1 MPRQRSRA
9 VAVTEALWHCAR
21 NLKAAKWI
29 YLHTCACLLG
39 CKTGALNS
47 AAPQTDASSQRSSWA
62 SIDRAKLDP
71 EVAESL
77 SQISEERL
85 ASTVKALVAFVTRNS
100 CADALGPGKG
110 VSGARDFLQRELAAI
125 PGMKVMLDPFPQPK
139 CTPPVMG
146 NNVIGYL
153 PGKDPTRLV
162 LISGH
167 YDSLALSGN
176 PDTREAER
184 FGSAGIPA
192 PGADDSGSQASLV
205 VEAARVMAG
214 KSYEATVIFVE
225 FAGEEQGLVGSKALA
240 QHYRQYF
247 PNARTDGV
255 INCDIVGGDTSVND
269 SLNLHQFRIYAPG
282 APRETGRAADGTNDS
297 TSPSRGLMRFVGYWG
312 GHYVPSMVAVPRLRE
327 DRIRRGGDQTPF
339 IAEGHPAVRLIE
351 TQENVAHQHSAA
363 DVFENVSPAYLARIT
378 AVVVASASALARSP
392 SAPQNFAASG
402 NASRIRFS
410 WAPAN
415 RVHHYALAARPAGET
430 YYRRRI
436 EVPADRTSYEARA
449 TDFGILTV
457 EPLYVSVAAVDGE
470 GHESQ
475 FAYPELRCDETQCA
489 APAGPRDATAVIQ

>member
-1 MPRQRSRA
+1 M
-9 VAVTEALWHCAR
+9 R
-21 NLKAAKWI
+21 NSAAKWI

-39 CKTGALNS
+39 CTTGTFNS
-47 AAPQTDASSQRSSWA
+47 PGLKAESFPRVPTGPVS
-62 SIDRAKLDP
+62 DRPKLDP
-71 EVAESL
+71 DIAESL
-77 SQISEERL
+77 SRISEERL
-85 ASTVKALVAFVTRNS
+85 ASTVKTLVAFVTRNS
-100 CADALGPGKG
+100 CTTALGPGKG
-110 VSGARDFLQRELAAI
+110 VTGARDFLQRELAAI
-125 PGMKVMLDPFPQPK
+125 PGMRVMLDPFPQPK
-139 CTPPVMG
+139 CIPPVTG

-162 LISGH
+162 LIGGH

-184 FGSAGIPA
+184 FGSGGTPA

-205 VEAARVMAG
+205 VEAARAMAG
-214 KSYEATVIFVE
+214 KSYEATVVFVA

-247 PNARTDGV
+247 PNARIDGV

-269 SLNLHQFRIYAPG
+269 SLNLHQFRIYSPG
-282 APRETGRAADGTNDS
+282 APRETGRAADGTTDS

-339 IAEGHPAVRLIE
+339 IAEGYPAVRLIE

-392 SAPQNFAASG
+392 SPPQNFTASG

-410 WAPAN
+410 WAPAD
-415 RVHHYALAARPAGET
+415 RVHHCALAARPAGEP

-436 EVPADRTSYEARA
+436 EVPADRTSFEASA

-457 EPLYVSVAAVDGE
+457 EPLYVSIAAVDGE

-489 APAGPRDATAVIQ
+489 APPGSRDATAIIE

>member
-1 MPRQRSRA
+1 
-9 VAVTEALWHCAR
+9 VACCAL
-21 NLKAAKWI
+21 LKIAKWI
-29 YLHTCACLLG
+29 YLHTCVCLLG

-47 AAPQTDASSQRSSWA
+47 AAPQTDASAQAPSRA
-62 SIDRAKLDP
+62 FTDRAKLDP

-77 SQISEERL
+77 SRISEERL
-85 ASTVKALVAFVTRNS
+85 ASTVKTLVAFVTRNS
-100 CADALGPGKG
+100 CSAALGPDKG
-110 VSGARDFLQRELAAI
+110 VTGARDFLQRELASI

-139 CTPPVMG
+139 CIPPVMG

-162 LISGH
+162 LLGGH

-184 FGSAGIPA
+184 FGGGTPA
-192 PGADDSGSQASLV
+192 PGANDSGTQASLV

-214 KSYEATVIFVE
+214 KTYEATVVFVA

-240 QHYRQYF
+240 EHYRQYF
-247 PNARTDGV
+247 PNARIDGV

-269 SLNLHQFRIYAPG
+269 SVNLHQFRIYAPG

-312 GHYVPSMVAVPRLRE
+312 GHYVPSMVAVLRLRE

-392 SAPQNFAASG
+392 SPPQNFTASG

-410 WAPAN
+410 WAAAN
-415 RVHHYALAARPAGET
+415 RAHHYALAARPAGEP

-436 EVPADRTSYEARA
+436 EVPADRTSYEASA
-449 TDFGILTV
+449 TDFGVLTV

-475 FAYPELRCDETQCA
+475 FAYPELRCDETQCV
-489 APAGPRDATAVIQ
+489 APPGSRDATAVTQ